1 MKPRI
6 VDRPCYRLHD
16 IRNRHGRIGADIS
29 RTAHRLANYIAIRF
43 GKQCPASG
51 AATVNGN
58 KNGRYRLEGTE
69 TGYVR
74 LDTQTGAI
82 SVCTQQKGPLVCKM
96 AAEDRDAY
104 ENDIADLQA
113 RVKKLEAQVA
123 AMGKVE
129 GSKASALP
137 SEQEFEQSMSYME
150 RFMRRFMDLAKS
162 FESGEEKP
170 APPTIPGRT

>member
-1 MKPRI
+1 M
-6 VDRPCYRLHD
+6 L
-16 IRNRHGRIGADIS
+16 GRMAGS
-29 RTAHRLANYIAIRF
+29 AHRLAIASLLGTALF
-43 GKQCPASG
+43 STG
-51 AATVNGN
+51 AAAQE
-58 KNGRYRLEGTE
+58 NGRYRLEGTE

-82 SVCTQQKGPLVCKM
+82 SVCTQQKGQLVCKM

-123 AMGKVE
+123 TMGKVE

-162 FESGEEKP
+162 FEGGEEKP
-170 APPTIPGRT
+170 APPAIPGRT